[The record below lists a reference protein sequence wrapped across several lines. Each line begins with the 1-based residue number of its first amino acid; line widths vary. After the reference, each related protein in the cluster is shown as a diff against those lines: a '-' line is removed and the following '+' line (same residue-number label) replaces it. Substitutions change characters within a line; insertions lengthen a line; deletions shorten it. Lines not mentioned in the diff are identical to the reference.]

1 MVAVMRRTREIGIRK
16 VLDAGI
22 THVVRLFSME
32 YIILVFFA
40 SLLAC
45 RAAYYTMQRWLQNSA
60 YHIHLDFMPFILGGI
75 LTLTVALVTVGYHAV
90 RIASTNPVDV
100 LRNE

>member
-22 THVVRLFSME
+22 THIVRLFSMA

-90 RIASTNPVDV
+90 RIANTNPVDV
-100 LRNE
+100 LQNE